1 MITYSKIGKKGNLG
15 NQLFQI
21 ASTIGLAVENKIDY
35 TFLPWQYQ
43 QYFKNKLPE
52 IKSLP
57 ANLIACNE
65 GEYSHYHWLF
75 NDKTENYDLNGWLQ
89 SEKYFDKSLT
99 KFYFEFSDRFAE
111 QIRLKYADAFSK
123 KTILISIRRGDF
135 VDHSDYFQLSISFY
149 INSLVKY
156 FPDWQSR
163 NLIILSDD
171 INYCKFHFSF
181 LKNAWFGD
189 YLNGIEQ
196 LCLGA
201 MCDDFIISNSTFSWW
216 CAWLGEKSES
226 TVVRPAHNFD
236 GQKRLESDDKDYFP
250 ERWQCYDHRNEK
262 LHLQNTTFC
271 FRDAT
276 NGILKNYLSH
286 YFDAEVSETAPPA
299 TTQGVTYIFKKDYL
313 PPPLL
318 LVLSC
323 AIANEQNRLLVVNK
337 VNRVFSVS
345 KFLNYSAF
353 LCQND
358 FGMFSGIFS
367 FLPKDQ
373 KEIGIDI
380 YVKNN
385 SVSHEQYNALTA
397 AAIEVIGCNVG
408 EFLSFGGYTFSI
420 KDQFRRQKNKLK
432 STIKKVLFIKKK

>member
-1 MITYSKIGKKGNLG
+1 MIIFSKIGKKGNLG

-21 ASTIGLAVENKIDY
+21 ASTIGLAVENETQY
-35 TFLPWQYQ
+35 GFLPWQYQ

-52 IKSLP
+52 LKGLP

-65 GEYSHYHWLF
+65 SQYSYYHWPF
-75 NDKTENYDLNGWLQ
+75 EDKNENYDLNGWLQ

-99 KFYFEFSDRFAE
+99 KFYFEFSDRFVE
-111 QIRLKYADAFSK
+111 QIRKKYAEAFSK

-135 VDHSDYFQLSISFY
+135 VDHSDYFQLPDSFY

-181 LKNAWFGD
+181 LKNAWFAD
-189 YLNGIEQ
+189 HLNGIEQ

-226 TVVRPAHNFD
+226 TVVRPAQNFD
-236 GQKRLESDDKDYFP
+236 GKKRLESDDKDYFP

-262 LHLQNTTFC
+262 LRLENTTFC
-271 FRDAT
+271 FRDGT
-276 NGILKNYLSH
+276 NEILRNYLLR
-286 YFDAEVSETAPPA
+286 YFDADVSETAPP
-299 TTQGVTYIFKKDYL
+299 TTTPGLTYIFKKDYL
-313 PPPLL
+313 LPPLL

-323 AIANEQNRLLVVNK
+323 AIVKEQKKLLVVDK
-337 VNRVFSVS
+337 ANRIFSVS

-353 LCQND
+353 LRQND
-358 FGMFSGIFS
+358 FGMFSPIFS
-367 FLPKDQ
+367 FIPKDQ
-373 KEIGIDI
+373 KETAMDI

-385 SVSHEQYNALTA
+385 TVPVDQCEALPA
-397 AAIEVIGCNVG
+397 AAIEVISCNVG
-408 EFLSFGGYTFSI
+408 KFLPFGGYVFSI